1 MFKIKKGLDLPIAG
15 TPSGD
20 LVDAKTVRSVAV
32 LGEDYPGMKPTMAVA
47 EGDRVKQGQILFS
60 DKKTEGVVFTA
71 PAAGTVSSINRG
83 AKRAFI
89 GLVIDVESDVD
100 GDQAEAF
107 ASYAAKDLTTLER
120 QTVVNQ
126 LLQSGAWTALRTRP
140 FSRIPDPQS
149 TPNSVFVTAIDTNPL
164 AADPK
169 PIIAAREA
177 EFAAGL
183 AVLGR
188 LTDGAVHL
196 CQDDSE
202 ALAASTQVGVTSH
215 VFAGPHPA
223 GLPGTHIHFVDP
235 VSTNKTVW
243 FIGYQDVIAIGYLFL
258 NGRVLNERVVA
269 LGGPGVTT
277 PRLLRTS
284 VGANLDE
291 LTAGELT
298 GGEQR
303 VISGSI
309 LAGHTARGQHAFLG
323 RYHTQVSVLPED
335 RERKLFGWLVPGAAV
350 HSVFPAFLSKWIGE
364 KSVSFSTNTN
374 GSTRAM
380 VPIGT
385 YDDVIPMDILATPLM
400 RSILVGDVEKSIN
413 LGCLELDEEDVAL
426 CTYACPGKYEFG
438 PVLRDLLT
446 QIEKEG

>member
-323 RYHTQVSVLPED
+323 RYHTQVSVLTED